1 MMADVKTT
9 YRSIEIEY
17 SEDRNLWC
25 FTLDDKD
32 RTAQTLANAK
42 KAIDAPGRKKFDRFE
57 AYRQE
62 WAGCGYEVVTVTGLT
77 ENSEYVWI
85 SRNGKGSHRYHKQRE
100 KVGLYSLYVHDD
112 ANRRIIDEMSETA
125 KQIEELRLLNDQRQQ
140 RLKKVKLA

>member
-9 YRSIEIEY
+9 YRGIEVEY

-42 KAIDAPGRKKFDRFE
+42 KAIDAPATERKKFDRFE
-57 AYRQE
+57 AYHQG
-62 WAGCGYEVVTVTGLT
+62 WAGSGYEVVTVTGLA
-77 ENSEYVWI
+77 ESEHVWI
-85 SRNGKGSHRYHKQRE
+85 SRNKRSHRQRRE

-112 ANRRIIDEMSETA
+112 ANRQIIDEMSETT
-125 KQIEELRLLNDQRQQ
+125 KQIEKLSLLNDQRQQ